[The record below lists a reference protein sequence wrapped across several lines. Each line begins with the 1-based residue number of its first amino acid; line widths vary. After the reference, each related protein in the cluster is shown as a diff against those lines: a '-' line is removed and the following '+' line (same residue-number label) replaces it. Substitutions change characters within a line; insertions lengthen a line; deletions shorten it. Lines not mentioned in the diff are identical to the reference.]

1 MNTHVSAPQIKAHS
15 RIREGNPFPL
25 GATWD
30 GLGVNFA
37 LFSAN
42 ATKVELCLFD
52 ASGKQELERIEL
64 PEYSDEIWHG
74 YLPDARPG
82 QVYGYRVYGPYE
94 PDVGHRFNPNKLLI
108 DPYAKQLVGQL
119 EWSDCLFGYTI
130 GSPDADLSFDERDS
144 AAYIPKSRV
153 VDSAFT
159 WGNHQFKRIPP
170 DKTIIYEAHV
180 RGISMLH
187 PSVPEHLRGTFA
199 GLSNPELLQ
208 HISSLGVTSVELL
221 PVHAFVDEQGL
232 LERGLKNYWGYNSLT
247 FFAPHTPYLASGHL
261 NEFKGMVAHFHQ
273 AGLEVILDVVY
284 NHTAE
289 GNEFGPTL
297 SLRGI
302 DNSTYYRLL
311 PENKR
316 YYINDSGTGNTL
328 DLSHPCVLRMVTDS
342 LRYWATDMGVDG
354 FRFDL
359 GTILAR
365 AKTGF
370 DERHG
375 FHLACRQ
382 DPLLSQIKLIAEP
395 WDCGMGG
402 YQVGAFPPG
411 WLEWNDRFRDIT
423 RSFWRGDKGK
433 IQELASRLT
442 ASGDVFNRRGRRPSA
457 SVNFVTAHDGF
468 TLHDLVTYEQKHNE
482 ANGHDNSDG
491 TDNNLSANYG
501 VEGPTDDDNINRL
514 RQRQMRNMMATL
526 LFSQGTPMLVCGDE
540 FAHTQNGNNNVY
552 CQDNELS
559 WINWDIKEQG
569 KTMLEFT
576 RKLIKLR
583 HAYPMLRRGRFLVGE
598 YNEELDVKDVSWI
611 SPSGNEMVED
621 NWHDPNLCC
630 LGMIMDGRA
639 QPTGIHR
646 RGSDATLLLILNAQ
660 AEAVNFKLPS
670 VPQGSGW
677 SCLIDTNQPQRNK
690 HDFYHFEHE
699 YVVTDHSLLLFE
711 LKKKKITDHKKNA
724 EQKAE

>member
-1 MNTHVSAPQIKAHS
+1 MNTHVASPAVKARS
-15 RIREGNPFPL
+15 RISEGNPFPL

-52 ASGKQELERIEL
+52 PTGTQELERIEL
-64 PEYSDEIWHG
+64 PEYSDEVWHG

-94 PDVGHRFNPNKLLI
+94 PEAGHRFNPNKLLI
-108 DPYAKQLVGQL
+108 DPYAKQLVGKL

-130 GSPDADLSFDERDS
+130 GHPDMDLSFDERDS
-144 AAYIPKSRV
+144 APYIPKAKV

-159 WGNHQFKRIPP
+159 WGNYQFKRVPT
-170 DKTIIYEAHV
+170 DKTIIYETHV
-180 RGISMLH
+180 RGISMQH

-199 GLSNPELLQ
+199 GLTNPDLLQ
-208 HISSLGVTSVELL
+208 HIKSLGVTSVELL
-221 PVHAFVDEQGL
+221 PIHAFVDEQHL
-232 LERGLKNYWGYNSLT
+232 LERGLKNYWGYNTLA

-261 NEFKGMVAHFHQ
+261 NEFKGMVAHFHE

-289 GNEFGPTL
+289 GNELGPTL

-311 PENKR
+311 PDNKR

-342 LRYWATDMGVDG
+342 LRYWAVDMGVDG

-411 WLEWNDRFRDIT
+411 WLEWNDRFRDT
-423 RSFWRGDKGK
+423 VRSFWRGDKGK

-468 TLHDLVTYEQKHNE
+468 TLHDLVHYAHKHNE

-501 VEGPTDDDNINRL
+501 HEGPTDDENITLL
-514 RQRQMRNMMATL
+514 RQRQMRNLMATL
-526 LFSQGTPMLVCGDE
+526 LFSQGTPMIVSGDE
-540 FAHTQNGNNNVY
+540 LGHTQHGNNNVY

-559 WINWDIKEQG
+559 WINWDLQEHNKV
-569 KTMLEFT
+569 MLEFT
-576 RKLIKLR
+576 RRLIKLR
-583 HAYPMLRRGRFLVGE
+583 QTYPMLRRGRFLVGE

-611 SPSGNEMVED
+611 SPGGEEMTEE
-621 NWHDPNLCC
+621 NWHDPELACF
-630 LGMIMDGRA
+630 GMMMDGRA

-646 RGSDATLLLILNAQ
+646 QGMDATLLLVLNAQ
-660 AEAVNFKLPS
+660 SDAVNFKLPS
-670 VPQGSGW
+670 VPQGNSW
-677 SCLIDTNQPQRNK
+677 RLLIDTNQPVK
-690 HDFYHFEHE
+690 HKHGVFQFGQDFI
-699 YVVTDHSLLLFE
+699 VTDRSVLLFE
-711 LKKKKITDHKKNA
+711 LKKRA
-724 EQKAE
+724 S